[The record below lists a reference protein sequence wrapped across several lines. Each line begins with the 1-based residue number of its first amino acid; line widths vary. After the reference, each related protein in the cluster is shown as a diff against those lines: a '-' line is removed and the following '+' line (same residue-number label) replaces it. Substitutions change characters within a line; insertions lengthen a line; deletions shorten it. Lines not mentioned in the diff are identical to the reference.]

1 MFYIIGIGSNE
12 DGRNR
17 VSGINEAIVEFDP
30 DHRGSPHRLNAAR
43 GIKRHRWIFR
53 QPANLDVRRQAHC

>member
-1 MFYIIGIGSNE
+1 MFYVIGIGSNE

-17 VSGINEAIVEFDP
+17 VSSINEAIVEFDP
-30 DHRGSPHRLNAAR
+30 DHRGHLIAR
-43 GIKRHRWIFR
+43 GIKRHRWIFC

>member
-1 MFYIIGIGSNE
+1 MFYVIGIGSNE

-30 DHRGSPHRLNAAR
+30 DHPGHLIGSM
-43 GIKRHRWIFR
+43 
-53 QPANLDVRRQAHC
+53 RRAV